1 MNRSMLVKSFLG
13 VAVLLVGCLSQF
25 NCAGA
30 LANVNPCGTI
40 FSTEFCDPLAYSR
53 LFGDFY
59 ESNFDAD
66 PTCVIPFLCGT
77 PLDEP

>member
-1 MNRSMLVKSFLG
+1 MKRSLLIKSLLT
-13 VAVLLVGCLSQF
+13 VAVLMFGCLVQF

-30 LANVNPCGTI
+30 LADLNPCGTI
-40 FSTEFCDPLAYSR
+40 FSTQFCDPVAYSR

-59 ESNFDAD
+59 ESDFDAD
-66 PTCVIPFLCGT
+66 PTCVIPFMCGT